1 MAVYYND
8 EGELKLLAGSTNY
21 QFCPIGSILPF
32 GGTIAPNGFFLCQG
46 QALSRTDYK
55 ELFGV
60 IGTSFGVG
68 DGSTTF
74 NLPDLRGEFL
84 RGAGTNSHTNT
95 YIGELEGSGGAVGE
109 HQNASALPAFNV
121 WHASGTT
128 WSFGAYSDKGDADG
142 QHIANPTSDRVK
154 RSAVITNVGASAS
167 GSSASNGAIWATTRP
182 TNTSVN
188 YIIKAKVVGEGDS
201 ESGDPGYSTSEID
214 TGKTWIDGKKI
225 YRKVLTSTT
234 PATGNE
240 TYPSNTNNDT
250 IYIGSTCDTILDIS
264 GYIQYANNVS
274 GMINVPTSSSQ
285 WVLLWGRGNEH
296 STMPNSLGIAVG
308 TTSTNLPIT
317 IIVEY
322 TK

>member
-8 EGELKLLAGSTNY
+8 EGDLKLLAGSTNY

-60 IGTSFGVG
+60 IGTSFGSG

-84 RGAGTNSHTNT
+84 RGAGTNGHTS
-95 YIGELEGSGGAVGE
+95 EGNGGAVGV
-109 HQNASALPAFNV
+109 HQDATIHKVGVWMPTNGDLFMYTQALENTSWNPENA
-121 WHASGTT
+121 
-128 WSFGAYSDKGDADG
+128 DKAAVA
-142 QHIANPTSDRVK
+142 QRY
-154 RSAVITNVGASAS
+154 RSASQSANFAQEAESMTNIFSYKA
-167 GSSASNGAIWATTRP
+167 RP

-188 YIIKAKVVGEGDS
+188 YIIKAKVVSGESDS
-201 ESGDPGYSTSEID
+201 GSGDPGYSTSEID
-214 TGKTWIDGKKI
+214 TGKVWIDGKKI

-240 TYPSNTNNDT
+240 TYPSNTENDT
-250 IYIGSTCDTILDIS
+250 IYIGSTCNTILNIS

-274 GMINVPTSSSQ
+274 GMVNVPTSSSQ
-285 WVLLWGRGNEH
+285 WVLLWGRGNAH

-308 TTSTNLPIT
+308 TTAVNLPIT

>member
-8 EGELKLLAGSTNY
+8 EGDLKLLAGSTNY

-32 GGTIAPNGFFLCQG
+32 GGTTAPNGFFLCQG
-46 QALSRTDYK
+46 QALSRNDYK
-55 ELFGV
+55 ELFAV
-60 IGTSFGVG
+60 IGTTFGAG

-84 RGAGTNSHTNT
+84 RGAGTNSHTNQ
-95 YIGELEGSGGAVGE
+95 GNGGTVGE
-109 HQNASALPAFNV
+109 HQNATEVPYLWTIGGVSDQLLRGVVNLDLANQYGEMQPKNV
-121 WHASGTT
+121 DSVINGTRDSLLVSQNAAVST
-128 WSFGAYSDKGDADG
+128 WSG
-142 QHIANPTSDRVK
+142 QK
-154 RSAVITNVGASAS
+154 RGYN
-167 GSSASNGAIWATTRP
+167 TTRP

-188 YIIKAKVVGEGDS
+188 YIIKAKVVSEGDS
-201 ESGDPGYSTSEID
+201 GSGDPGYSTSEID
-214 TGKTWIDGKKI
+214 TGKTWINGKKI

-240 TYPSNTNNDT
+240 TYPSNTNNET
-250 IYIGSTCDTILDIS
+250 IYIGSTCNTILNIS

-274 GMINVPTSSSQ
+274 GMINVPTSASQ

>member
-32 GGTIAPNGFFLCQG
+32 GGTTAPNGFFLCQG

-55 ELFGV
+55 DLFDV
-60 IGTSFGVG
+60 IGTSFGIG

-84 RGAGTNSHTNT
+84 RGAGTNSHTNQ
-95 YIGELEGSGGAVGE
+95 GDGGTIGE
-109 HQNASALPAFNV
+109 HQDATEVPTYMFRQGTFVTHNSNNPTANNRPIKVDKYISLETANGVGIDNALT
-121 WHASGTT
+121 GTT
-128 WSFGAYSDKGDADG
+128 YSTTLDS
-142 QHIANPTSDRVK
+142 ISYTVK
-154 RSAVITNVGASAS
+154 
-167 GSSASNGAIWATTRP
+167 P

-201 ESGDPGYSTSEID
+201 ESGDPGYSTSEMD
-214 TGKTWIDGKKI
+214 TGKVWINGKKI

-240 TYPSNTNNDT
+240 TYPSNTENET

>member
-8 EGELKLLAGSTNY
+8 EGDLKLLAGSTNY

-32 GGTIAPNGFFLCQG
+32 GGTTAPNGFFLCEG

-84 RGAGTNSHTNT
+84 RGAGTNSHSGEGNGGTVGQHQAATSIGTTYSTNT
-95 YIGELEGSGGAVGE
+95 GGINFYAPNYDYSNADTFGPSSQGVINLNGAYVAGTT
-109 HQNASALPAFNV
+109 NASIKA
-121 WHASGTT
+121 
-128 WSFGAYSDKGDADG
+128 
-142 QHIANPTSDRVK
+142 
-154 RSAVITNVGASAS
+154 
-167 GSSASNGAIWATTRP
+167 RP

-201 ESGDPGYSTSEID
+201 GSGDPGYSTSEID
-214 TGKTWIDGKKI
+214 TGKTWINGKKI

-240 TYPSNTNNDT
+240 TYPSNTINDS
-250 IYIGSTCDTILDIS
+250 IQIGSTCDTILDIS

-285 WVLLWGRGNEH
+285 WVLLWGRGNAH
-296 STMPNSLGIAVG
+296 STTPNSLGIAVG
-308 TTSTNLPIT
+308 TNAVNLPIT

-322 TK
+322 TKN